1 MKKTTKEWFMAA
13 EDDLLSAKTLIKE
26 ERLTNIVAFH
36 CQPNGK
42 PTAEEAETFIS
53 FTENLYDK
61 LIRLI
66 K

>member
-1 MKKTTKEWFMAA
+1 MRYCRFQDFRPGNTLLEIINEVYIDARYPA
-13 EDDLLSAKTLIKE
+13 DLGLM
-26 ERLTNIVAFH
+26 
-36 CQPNGK
+36 PNGK